1 VTRRA
6 WILAAL
12 GLLAIAGTGA
22 FAAASGHST
31 PNLTPLPHWG
41 LYSDATWD
49 VVATK
54 LERRGFSRAS
64 VHLATGTKLM
74 GTGQPFALL
83 GARSDSGRN
92 CFAVARGTALGPT
105 FCHVSKPLVVFTEPD
120 LCAACSPG
128 RSPLKTLT
136 VLSLVRHDVSSVTM
150 VAGGR
155 ESGLGISPVDG
166 GNYAFN
172 AGATRNDTVIRAR
185 GTGQSILAEIRLRL
199 P

>member
-12 GLLAIAGTGA
+12 GSLAIAGTGA
-22 FAAASGHST
+22 FAATSGHSAPT
-31 PNLTPLPHWG
+31 FTPLPHWG
-41 LYSDATWD
+41 LYSDATWN

-64 VHLATGTKLM
+64 IHLATGTKLM
-74 GTGQPFALL
+74 ATGRPFALL
-83 GARSDSGRN
+83 GARSDSGRT
-92 CFAVARGTALGPT
+92 CFAVARGTSLGPT
-105 FCHVSKPLVVFTEPD
+105 ICHVSEPLLVFTEPD

-136 VLSLVRHDVSSVTM
+136 ILALVRHDVSSVTM
-150 VAGGR
+150 IADGR
-155 ESGLGISPVDG
+155 ESGIGISPVDG

-172 AGATRNDTVIRAR
+172 GGATRNDTVIRAR
-185 GTGQSILAEIRLRL
+185 GTGQSILAERRLRL

>member
-22 FAAASGHST
+22 FAATSGHST
-31 PNLTPLPHWG
+31 STFSPLPHWG

-64 VHLATGTKLM
+64 VHVATGTKLM
-74 GTGQPFALL
+74 ATDQPFALL
-83 GARSDSGRN
+83 GARSDSGRD
-92 CFAVARGTALGPT
+92 CFTVVRGTALGPT
-105 FCHVSKPLVVFTEPD
+105 ICRVSKPLVVFTEPD

-136 VLSLVRHDVSSVTM
+136 ILSLVRHDVSSVTM
-150 VAGGR
+150 IADGR
-155 ESGLGISPVDG
+155 ESGMGISPVDG
-166 GNYAFN
+166 GSYAFN
-172 AGATRNDTVIRAR
+172 AGATRSNTVIRAR
-185 GTGQSILAEIRLRL
+185 GAGQSILAEIRLRL